1 MDTNTTPQTP
11 SPVRPAGGFPLD
23 QQRRVVAT
31 RPAAAAHH
39 EVLAAGIGHYRNPDR
54 KLAAALA
61 AAGYDQIPE
70 EVIQYLRERRIKVVP
85 AKTWAELEQF
95 IEDSVLI
102 IFPDNPFTAA
112 EHQRAAA
119 KYVSW
124 CRTDLRLPLD
134 AKVIWDRKTIDI
146 YTTQGLDHLQPGTR
160 RNERRFLDNISR
172 VLVPENHP
180 HAYTPQ
186 SEKSTFPPYSV
197 SEMIMYRTWATGQTN
212 PRYRRRA
219 MLMLAL
225 STGAGLQSNEFC
237 HLYKEDIEITD
248 DAVFVNITQ
257 GRKPRRIPVIPKWAE
272 WLVPLVESTP
282 NGELLWGQTNRKNGS
297 NLLSAFVENAQGDG
311 PSSRRLRN
319 TWMVWLISHNVPL
332 PIFFEIGGFQKM
344 EHLGTLC
351 TYAEMCN
358 EPDCKTTHRG
368 EGLR

>member
-1 MDTNTTPQTP
+1 MDTNATPQTP
-11 SPVRPAGGFPLD
+11 LPVRPAGGFPLD
-23 QQRRVVAT
+23 QQRRIVAT

-39 EVLAAGIGHYRNPDR
+39 EILAAGLGHYRNPDR
-54 KLAAALA
+54 TLAAALT
-61 AAGYDQIPE
+61 AAGYYDIPK
-70 EVIQYLRERRIKVVP
+70 EVTRYLRERQIKVIP
-85 AKTWAELEQF
+85 AASWEELEQLV
-95 IEDSVLI
+95 EDSVLI
-102 IFPDNPFTAA
+102 IFPDNPYTAA

-119 KYVSW
+119 KFVHW
-124 CRTDLRLPLD
+124 CRTTLRLPLD

-146 YTTQGLDHLQPGTR
+146 YTTQGLKRLQPGTR

-172 VLVPENHP
+172 VLAPENHP

-186 SEKSTFPPYSV
+186 SEKSTFPPYTA
-197 SEMIMYRTWATGQTN
+197 SEMLMHKTWARGQSN

-237 HLYKEDIEITD
+237 HLFREEVEIAG
-248 DAVFVNITQ
+248 DAVFVNVTQ
-257 GRKPRRIPVIPKWAE
+257 GRKPRRIPVIPEWAE

-282 NGELLWGQTNRKNGS
+282 DGELLWGQINRKNGS
-297 NLLSAFVENAQGDG
+297 NLLSAFVENTQGDG
-311 PSSRRLRN
+311 PSSKRLRN
-319 TWMVWLISHNVPL
+319 TWMAWLISHNVPL

-351 TYAEMCN
+351 QYATMCQA
-358 EPDCKTTHRG
+358 PDCNTRHRG